1 MFKTFQYPDHID
13 SASTIRPSEGAYF
26 LLNSN
31 DRYPQDSN
39 SGTNFYDDTNPINP
53 NNILISKGKQY
64 GAGAIKRIAI
74 TNINFPFT
82 TPNINVNN
90 NRFYISAF
98 VGGTL
103 NTYFIIVPEGFYS
116 GSALATAMTNQ
127 MNKASGGYGWFT
139 LTNTLT
145 SQGALINSVSTW
157 TVVFNGAGSFTI
169 SNSSSL
175 NFSPDTTST
184 GTFISSNLSVSNGT
198 NIVSNGTSFK
208 TINLLSGFNY
218 GFLAPLASSATGGI
232 ASLCYTRYIDFVSA
246 TLCKFQDTKD
256 SQSYQFNT
264 DIIYRLYL
272 DATINLP
279 AGQTS
284 YFCTQ
289 PCINMNIDVTNPK
302 FMKWNPNEYLTS
314 IDIQLIDDMGN
325 PLYIPNV
332 NWGSNYLI
340 TFLMLDS

>member
-1 MFKTFQYPDHID
+1 MFKTFQYPDVMGE
-13 SASTIRPSEGAYF
+13 ASTIRPPHSAYF
-26 LLNSN
+26 LLNSV
-31 DRYPQDSN
+31 DRYPVDAN

-64 GAGAIKRIAI
+64 GAGAVKRIAV

-90 NRFYISAF
+90 NRFYIDAF

-103 NTYFIIVPEGFYS
+103 VSYFIIVPEGFYS

-127 MNKASGGYGWFT
+127 MNKASGGLGWFI

-157 TVVFNGAGSFTI
+157 TVTFNASGSFTI

-175 NFSPDTTST
+175 TFVPDTTST
-184 GTFISSNLSVSNGT
+184 TTYLNSSLPISDGT
-198 NIVSNGTSFK
+198 NIVSNGTIFK

-232 ASLCYTRYIDFVSA
+232 ASLCFTRYIDFASS

-256 SQSYQFNT
+256 SQSYQYNT

-272 DATINLP
+272 DSSMNL
-279 AGQTS
+279 AGGQTS

-289 PCINMNIDVTNPK
+289 PCMNMNIEIINPK

-314 IDIQLIDDMGN
+314 VDIQLIDDMGN